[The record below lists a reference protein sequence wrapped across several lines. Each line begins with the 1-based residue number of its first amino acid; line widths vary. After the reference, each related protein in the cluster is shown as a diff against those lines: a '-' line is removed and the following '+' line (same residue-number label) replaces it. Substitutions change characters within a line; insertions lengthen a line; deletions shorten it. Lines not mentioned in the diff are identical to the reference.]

1 MLRRSETKEIAVWDK
16 ATRVFHWALVIMVAV
31 CWVTSEAGGALFWT
45 HLISGY
51 GILLLVLF
59 RIAWGIVG
67 GRHARF
73 TDFVRGR
80 SAVIEH
86 ARQLLKLNPPRH
98 IGHNPLGGWMIMA
111 LLSALLVMV
120 ITGLF
125 AAHDGDA
132 GPYAVLVGQSV
143 ADAISE
149 IHETLFNLLLFLI
162 ALHVAGVLIDS
173 LLGRENLVRAL
184 ITGTKRVAIDN
195 PEDDAPE
202 PSRLRLAVAL
212 GLAVIGLALVISGG
226 PG

>member
-1 MLRRSETKEIAVWDK
+1 
-16 ATRVFHWALVIMVAV
+16 MV
-31 CWVTSEAGGALFWT
+31 T
-45 HLISGY
+45 
-51 GILLLVLF
+51 
-59 RIAWGIVG
+59 
-67 GRHARF
+67 
-73 TDFVRGR
+73 
-80 SAVIEH
+80 
-86 ARQLLKLNPPRH
+86 
-98 IGHNPLGGWMIMA
+98 
-111 LLSALLVMV
+111 
-120 ITGLF
+120 TGLF

-132 GPYAVLVGQSV
+132 GPYAVLVSQSV

-202 PSRLRLAVAL
+202 PSLLRLAVAL